1 MSKYILIL
9 ILVPLIGLSQSG
21 ISVSGS
27 SQFNIGET
35 IFPLDNNYIPI
46 SYEQRN
52 NSVTLSLFRGRK
64 FRIGTI
70 ALKGSLSY
78 NIEKTKYQ
86 NNINNPVLASSIDN
100 YKTIKRSLI
109 PSLEIWHIFFQNE
122 KTFLYA
128 SIGGY
133 GIIQNLNF
141 ENDVYEYNSL
151 VPFLR
156 TGVQLNYNRFFLN
169 PFISFDLEQ
178 IRFNSFTDIFNA
190 DMGDK
195 IKNYSIRTGLECGIL
210 F

>member
-1 MSKYILIL
+1 M
-9 ILVPLIGLSQSG
+9 
-21 ISVSGS
+21 
-27 SQFNIGET
+27 
-35 IFPLDNNYIPI
+35 
-46 SYEQRN
+46 
-52 NSVTLSLFRGRK
+52 
-64 FRIGTI
+64 
-70 ALKGSLSY
+70 
-78 NIEKTKYQ
+78 
-86 NNINNPVLASSIDN
+86 
-100 YKTIKRSLI
+100 I

-178 IRFNSFTDIFNA
+178 IKFNSINDIFNA
-190 DMGDK
+190 NMGDK
-195 IKNYSIRTGLECGIL
+195 IKNYSNPNNYKNQ
-210 F
+210 

>member
-109 PSLEIWHIFFQNE
+109 PSLEIWHIFFQNK

-141 ENDVYEYNSL
+141 ESDVYEYNSL

>member
-1 MSKYILIL
+1 MKKYIFIL
-9 ILVPLIGLSQSG
+9 LLLPVVSVSQSG

-35 IFPLDNNYIPI
+35 IIPTGNNFLPL

-52 NSVTLSLFRGRK
+52 NSITLSLFRGRR
-64 FRIGTI
+64 FRIGTF

-78 NIEKTKYQ
+78 SIEKTKYQ
-86 NNINNPVLASSIDN
+86 NKTNNVLIASNINN
-100 YKTIKRSLI
+100 YETIKRSLI
-109 PSLEIWHIFFQNE
+109 PSLEIWHILFQSE
-122 KTFLYA
+122 KAFLYA
-128 SIGGY
+128 SMGGY

-156 TGVQLNYNRFFLN
+156 TGIQLNYNRFFLN
-169 PFISFDLEQ
+169 PFISFELEQ
-178 IRFNSFTDIFNA
+178 VQFNTVSDLFSTNIRDN
-190 DMGDK
+190 
-195 IKNYSIRTGLECGIL
+195 IKNYNIRTGLECGIL

>member
-1 MSKYILIL
+1 MSKYIFIL

-35 IFPLDNNYIPI
+35 IFPVDNNYIPI

-52 NSVTLSLFRGRK
+52 HSVTLSLFRGRK

-169 PFISFDLEQ
+169 PFISFDLDQ

-195 IKNYSIRTGLECGIL
+195 INNYSIRTGLECGIL